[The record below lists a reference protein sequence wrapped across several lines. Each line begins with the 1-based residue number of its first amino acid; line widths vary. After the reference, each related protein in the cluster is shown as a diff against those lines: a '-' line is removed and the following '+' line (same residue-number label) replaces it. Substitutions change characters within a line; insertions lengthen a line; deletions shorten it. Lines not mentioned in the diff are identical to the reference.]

1 MRKLQT
7 AMALLCAVCLCMAV
21 AASPAENTLPPQV
34 ETSAPAAQ
42 QKTYFFALGF
52 GRPGNSSNDLM
63 PKWETGQLFLQSY
76 LFTHARDGAR
86 AMVAFVEERAYVSSE
101 MQLDQPDGLH
111 EASVQLLGAGRDTT
125 TTNQKYATRFEKF
138 VGGLEQYL
146 PATGEV
152 ELWFAETRTPLQATE
167 NDAVV
172 QRLVQMLDQ
181 NPDLSIHFLFVTDG
195 TEADNG
201 TQRLDACLDMLRPGR
216 VTICELPAAATLPL
230 KLNAGYLKG
239 ASQLSIDAGAVEAE
253 AVDEEAYEWRFSYTH
268 QPWGEKSDALLFVS
282 SDVPLK
288 LDTETAWIT
297 TAPPETPQSIGS
309 DDPVATATP
318 ETTDDPA
325 ATATP
330 ETTDDTAATV
340 TPETT
345 DDPAATV
352 TPETM
357 DDPAAT
363 AAPEGTD
370 DPAATATPETTDDT
384 AATVTPETMDDPA
397 ATAAPDGTD
406 DPAATAT
413 PETTD
418 DPAATAAPEGTVDPA
433 ATATPVP
440 VSGTTVAV
448 LENIAVVYVQDLPA
462 GSYEIHVR
470 FAGRQKE
477 SPALTMYPYLLIPD
491 ARETYHAWLESEN
504 QDVSWKRDEQS
515 LKLYLHNELAG
526 MPSAE
531 QWIPGLSV
539 NGTPL
544 VAQQDFTYEPAG
556 ENEQG
561 DLCWNIR
568 LSGSALLPGEAT
580 LVPSLSLTGQSG
592 VVLTGDALNVT
603 IENRAPEAQADVPA
617 QYAFINVPGQSV
629 RELTVDAAMLFEDA
643 DGDALTFEIVS
654 CETVD
659 PQGKAF
665 DSISKDSLSSDQLAL
680 ALIDGVVHYSPKAG
694 DQIKTTLGLVATDPY
709 GAVSEEA
716 TLVIEQ
722 LDFAKL
728 LIRLRMEPVSGGGVT
743 LAGGQATAAIGEG
756 NSLCLELSDDTL
768 VQPLFDCLE
777 QYGLGDFACNVDYT
791 ITRVRQDEEEEQETA
806 TATVTRQEDG
816 EGMILRIP
824 LPATDVATT
833 YTIRFDSDIQCY
845 GAQLSGLMS
854 NVPDG
859 SITIEVGNRAP
870 KLRDGVEAIQYATCE
885 AQDMFGQAFAC
896 SLSQFG
902 ADGSMDVSEWFVDE
916 DWAEGKGQPL
926 KYTLTVTDGAQDAVT
941 VTQNEKALPMQ
952 ENGYTLAEEDPF
964 DVVFTRC
971 GDYEV
976 TVRAFDGDAET
987 VRTIQVSI
995 TSLMMR
1001 VLLITGVILLVC
1013 AALAALILLILWS
1026 RKPSFQDLCVGM
1038 YITDDL
1044 EYAHQPQAMLPLRR
1058 YGKKGV
1064 SLLELALAAQ
1074 QPVFS
1079 ASHARWLRSA
1089 TLLPA
1094 NRKALAVLNVGSKT
1108 PGATVGCSGSSIRAA
1123 GRMPLSSSPVYI
1135 RIDNTCTVILTL
1147 TRSFNENF

>member
-309 DDPVATATP
+309 DDP
-318 ETTDDPA
+318 
-325 ATATP
+325 
-330 ETTDDTAATV
+330 AATV

-363 AAPEGTD
+363 AAPETTD

-397 ATAAPDGTD
+397 ATAAPEGTD

-885 AQDMFGQAFAC
+885 AQDLFGQAFAC
-896 SLSQFG
+896 NLSQFV
-902 ADGSMDVSEWFVDE
+902 ADGNTNVSEWFVDE

-926 KYTLTVTDGAQDAVT
+926 KYTLTVTGGAQDAVT

-987 VRTIQVSI
+987 IRTIQVSI

>member
-309 DDPVATATP
+309 DDP
-318 ETTDDPA
+318 A

-330 ETTDDTAATV
+330 ESTD
-340 TPETT
+340 
-345 DDPAATV
+345 
-352 TPETM
+352 
-357 DDPAAT
+357 
-363 AAPEGTD
+363 
-370 DPAATATPETTDDT
+370 
-384 AATVTPETMDDPA
+384 
-397 ATAAPDGTD
+397 
-406 DPAATAT
+406 
-413 PETTD
+413 
-418 DPAATAAPEGTVDPA
+418 DPA

-743 LAGGQATAAIGEG
+743 LAGRQATAAIGEG
-756 NSLCLELSDDTL
+756 NSLCLELSDNTL

-926 KYTLTVTDGAQDAVT
+926 KYTLTVTGGAQDAVT
-941 VTQNEKALPMQ
+941 VTQNEKTLTPQ
-952 ENGYTLAEEDPF
+952 ENGYTLEEGNF

>member
-309 DDPVATATP
+309 DDP
-318 ETTDDPA
+318 A
-325 ATATP
+325 ATVTP

-352 TPETM
+352 TPEGTVE
-357 DDPAAT
+357 PAAT

-370 DPAATATPETTDDT
+370 DPAATATPETTD
-384 AATVTPETMDDPA
+384 
-397 ATAAPDGTD
+397 
-406 DPAATAT
+406 
-413 PETTD
+413 
-418 DPAATAAPEGTVDPA
+418 DPA

-987 VRTIQVSI
+987 IRTIQVSI

>member
-309 DDPVATATP
+309 DDP
-318 ETTDDPA
+318 
-325 ATATP
+325 
-330 ETTDDTAATV
+330 AATV

-363 AAPEGTD
+363 AAPEGTV
-370 DPAATATPETTDDT
+370 E
-384 AATVTPETMDDPA
+384 PA

-413 PETTD
+413 PDGTD
-418 DPAATAAPEGTVDPA
+418 DPA

-885 AQDMFGQAFAC
+885 AQDLFGQAFAC

-926 KYTLTVTDGAQDAVT
+926 KYTLTVTGGAQDAVT
-941 VTQNEKALPMQ
+941 VTQNEKTLTPQ
-952 ENGYTLAEEDPF
+952 ENGYTLEEGTF

>member
-330 ETTDDTAATV
+330 ETTDDTAATATPETTDDTAATV

-363 AAPEGTD
+363 A
-370 DPAATATPETTDDT
+370 TPETTD
-384 AATVTPETMDDPA
+384 
-397 ATAAPDGTD
+397 
-406 DPAATAT
+406 
-413 PETTD
+413 
-418 DPAATAAPEGTVDPA
+418 DPA

-777 QYGLGDFACNVDYT
+777 QYGLGDFSCNVDYT

-987 VRTIQVSI
+987 IRTIQVSI

-1064 SLLELALAAQ
+1064 SLLELALAVQ

>member
-309 DDPVATATP
+309 DDP
-318 ETTDDPA
+318 
-325 ATATP
+325 
-330 ETTDDTAATV
+330 
-340 TPETT
+340 
-345 DDPAATV
+345 AATV

-363 AAPEGTD
+363 AAPEGTV
-370 DPAATATPETTDDT
+370 E
-384 AATVTPETMDDPA
+384 PA

-406 DPAATAT
+406 DPTATAT

-418 DPAATAAPEGTVDPA
+418 DPA

-531 QWIPGLSV
+531 QWILGLSV

-987 VRTIQVSI
+987 IRTIQVSI

>member
-309 DDPVATATP
+309 DDP
-318 ETTDDPA
+318 
-325 ATATP
+325 
-330 ETTDDTAATV
+330 AATV

-363 AAPEGTD
+363 AAPEGTV
-370 DPAATATPETTDDT
+370 E
-384 AATVTPETMDDPA
+384 PA

-418 DPAATAAPEGTVDPA
+418 DPAATAAPEGTVEPA

-694 DQIKTTLGLVATDPY
+694 DQIKTTLGIVATDPY

-987 VRTIQVSI
+987 IRTIQVSI

>member
-309 DDPVATATP
+309 DDP
-318 ETTDDPA
+318 A

-330 ETTDDTAATV
+330 ETTD
-340 TPETT
+340 
-345 DDPAATV
+345 
-352 TPETM
+352 
-357 DDPAAT
+357 
-363 AAPEGTD
+363 
-370 DPAATATPETTDDT
+370 
-384 AATVTPETMDDPA
+384 
-397 ATAAPDGTD
+397 
-406 DPAATAT
+406 
-413 PETTD
+413 
-418 DPAATAAPEGTVDPA
+418 DPA

-987 VRTIQVSI
+987 IRTIQVSI

-1064 SLLELALAAQ
+1064 SLLELALAVQ

>member
-309 DDPVATATP
+309 DDP
-318 ETTDDPA
+318 A

-330 ETTDDTAATV
+330 ETTD
-340 TPETT
+340 
-345 DDPAATV
+345 
-352 TPETM
+352 
-357 DDPAAT
+357 
-363 AAPEGTD
+363 
-370 DPAATATPETTDDT
+370 
-384 AATVTPETMDDPA
+384 
-397 ATAAPDGTD
+397 
-406 DPAATAT
+406 
-413 PETTD
+413 
-418 DPAATAAPEGTVDPA
+418 DPA

-870 KLRDGVEAIQYATCE
+870 KLRDGVEAVQLATCE
-885 AQDMFGQAFAC
+885 AQDLFGQAFAC
-896 SLSQFG
+896 NLSQFV
-902 ADGSMDVSEWFVDE
+902 ADGNTNVSEWFVDE

-926 KYTLTVTDGAQDAVT
+926 KYTLTVTGGAQDAVT
-941 VTQNEKALPMQ
+941 VTQNEKTLTPQ
-952 ENGYTLAEEDPF
+952 ENGYTLEEGNF

>member
-309 DDPVATATP
+309 DDPAATATP

-330 ETTDDTAATV
+330 ETTD
-340 TPETT
+340 
-345 DDPAATV
+345 
-352 TPETM
+352 
-357 DDPAAT
+357 
-363 AAPEGTD
+363 
-370 DPAATATPETTDDT
+370 
-384 AATVTPETMDDPA
+384 
-397 ATAAPDGTD
+397 
-406 DPAATAT
+406 
-413 PETTD
+413 
-418 DPAATAAPEGTVDPA
+418 DPA

-870 KLRDGVEAIQYATCE
+870 KLRDGVEAVQLATCE
-885 AQDMFGQAFAC
+885 AQDLFGQAFAC
-896 SLSQFG
+896 NLSQFV
-902 ADGSMDVSEWFVDE
+902 ADGNTNVSEWFVDE

-926 KYTLTVTDGAQDAVT
+926 KYTLTVTGGAQDAVT
-941 VTQNEKALPMQ
+941 VTQNEKTLTPQ
-952 ENGYTLAEEDPF
+952 ENGYTLEEDPF

-987 VRTIQVSI
+987 IRTIQVSI

>member
-309 DDPVATATP
+309 DDP
-318 ETTDDPA
+318 
-325 ATATP
+325 
-330 ETTDDTAATV
+330 
-340 TPETT
+340 
-345 DDPAATV
+345 AATV

-363 AAPEGTD
+363 AAPEGTV
-370 DPAATATPETTDDT
+370 E
-384 AATVTPETMDDPA
+384 PA

-406 DPAATAT
+406 DPTATAT

-418 DPAATAAPEGTVDPA
+418 DPA

-694 DQIKTTLGLVATDPY
+694 DQIKTTLGIVATDPY

-987 VRTIQVSI
+987 IRTIQVSI

>member
-309 DDPVATATP
+309 DDP
-318 ETTDDPA
+318 A

-330 ETTDDTAATV
+330 ETTD
-340 TPETT
+340 
-345 DDPAATV
+345 
-352 TPETM
+352 
-357 DDPAAT
+357 
-363 AAPEGTD
+363 
-370 DPAATATPETTDDT
+370 
-384 AATVTPETMDDPA
+384 
-397 ATAAPDGTD
+397 
-406 DPAATAT
+406 
-413 PETTD
+413 
-418 DPAATAAPEGTVDPA
+418 DPA

-448 LENIAVVYVQDLPA
+448 LEKIAVVYVQDLPA

-477 SPALTMYPYLLIPD
+477 SPALTMYPYLMIPD

-987 VRTIQVSI
+987 IRTIQVSI

>member
-309 DDPVATATP
+309 DDP
-318 ETTDDPA
+318 A
-325 ATATP
+325 ATATS
-330 ETTDDTAATV
+330 ET
-340 TPETT
+340 
-345 DDPAATV
+345 
-352 TPETM
+352 
-357 DDPAAT
+357 
-363 AAPEGTD
+363 TD

-397 ATAAPDGTD
+397 ATA
-406 DPAATAT
+406 T

-418 DPAATAAPEGTVDPA
+418 DPAATAAPEGTVDPAATAAPDGTDDPA

-952 ENGYTLAEEDPF
+952 ENGYALAEEDPF

-987 VRTIQVSI
+987 IRTIQVSI

>member
-309 DDPVATATP
+309 DDPAATATS

-330 ETTDDTAATV
+330 ETTDDTAATA

-345 DDPAATV
+345 DDT
-352 TPETM
+352 
-357 DDPAAT
+357 AAT

-370 DPAATATPETTDDT
+370 DPAATAAPET
-384 AATVTPETMDDPA
+384 
-397 ATAAPDGTD
+397 TD

-418 DPAATAAPEGTVDPA
+418 DPA

-885 AQDMFGQAFAC
+885 AQDLFGQAFAC
-896 SLSQFG
+896 NLSQFV
-902 ADGSMDVSEWFVDE
+902 ADGNTNVSEWFVDE

-926 KYTLTVTDGAQDAVT
+926 KYTLTVTGGAQDAVT
-941 VTQNEKALPMQ
+941 VTQNEKTLTPQ

-987 VRTIQVSI
+987 IRTIQVSI

>member
-297 TAPPETPQSIGS
+297 TAPPETPQFIGS
-309 DDPVATATP
+309 
-318 ETTDDPA
+318 DDPA

-345 DDPAATV
+345 
-352 TPETM
+352 

-384 AATVTPETMDDPA
+384 AATVTPETTDDPA
-397 ATAAPDGTD
+397 ATAAPEGTD

-418 DPAATAAPEGTVDPA
+418 DPA

-531 QWIPGLSV
+531 QWILGLSV

-694 DQIKTTLGLVATDPY
+694 DQIKTTLGIVATDPY

-941 VTQNEKALPMQ
+941 VTQNEKTLTPQ
-952 ENGYTLAEEDPF
+952 ENGYTLEEGNF

>member
-309 DDPVATATP
+309 DDP
-318 ETTDDPA
+318 A
-325 ATATP
+325 ATATS
-330 ETTDDTAATV
+330 
-340 TPETT
+340 
-345 DDPAATV
+345 
-352 TPETM
+352 
-357 DDPAAT
+357 
-363 AAPEGTD
+363 
-370 DPAATATPETTDDT
+370 
-384 AATVTPETMDDPA
+384 
-397 ATAAPDGTD
+397 
-406 DPAATAT
+406 
-413 PETTD
+413 ETTD

-885 AQDMFGQAFAC
+885 AQDLFGQAFAC
-896 SLSQFG
+896 NLSQFV
-902 ADGSMDVSEWFVDE
+902 ADGNTNVSEWFVDE

-926 KYTLTVTDGAQDAVT
+926 KYTLTVTGGAQDAVT
-941 VTQNEKALPMQ
+941 VTQNEKTLTPQ
-952 ENGYTLAEEDPF
+952 ENGYTLEEGNF

-1001 VLLITGVILLVC
+1001 VLLITGVILLAC

>member
-1 MRKLQT
+1 M
-7 AMALLCAVCLCMAV
+7 
-21 AASPAENTLPPQV
+21 
-34 ETSAPAAQ
+34 
-42 QKTYFFALGF
+42 
-52 GRPGNSSNDLM
+52 
-63 PKWETGQLFLQSY
+63 
-76 LFTHARDGAR
+76 
-86 AMVAFVEERAYVSSE
+86 
-101 MQLDQPDGLH
+101 
-111 EASVQLLGAGRDTT
+111 
-125 TTNQKYATRFEKF
+125 
-138 VGGLEQYL
+138 
-146 PATGEV
+146 
-152 ELWFAETRTPLQATE
+152 
-167 NDAVV
+167 
-172 QRLVQMLDQ
+172 
-181 NPDLSIHFLFVTDG
+181 
-195 TEADNG
+195 
-201 TQRLDACLDMLRPGR
+201 
-216 VTICELPAAATLPL
+216 
-230 KLNAGYLKG
+230 
-239 ASQLSIDAGAVEAE
+239 
-253 AVDEEAYEWRFSYTH
+253 
-268 QPWGEKSDALLFVS
+268 
-282 SDVPLK
+282 
-288 LDTETAWIT
+288 
-297 TAPPETPQSIGS
+297 
-309 DDPVATATP
+309 
-318 ETTDDPA
+318 
-325 ATATP
+325 
-330 ETTDDTAATV
+330 
-340 TPETT
+340 
-345 DDPAATV
+345 

-363 AAPEGTD
+363 AAPEGTV
-370 DPAATATPETTDDT
+370 E
-384 AATVTPETMDDPA
+384 PA

-413 PETTD
+413 PDGTD
-418 DPAATAAPEGTVDPA
+418 DPA

-448 LENIAVVYVQDLPA
+448 LEKIAVVYVQDLPA

-885 AQDMFGQAFAC
+885 AQDLFGQAFAC
-896 SLSQFG
+896 NLSQFV
-902 ADGSMDVSEWFVDE
+902 ADGNTNVSEWFVDE

-926 KYTLTVTDGAQDAVT
+926 KYTLTVTGGAQDAVT
-941 VTQNEKALPMQ
+941 VTQNEKTLTPQ
-952 ENGYTLAEEDPF
+952 ENGYTLEEGNF

-1001 VLLITGVILLVC
+1001 VLLITGIILLAC

>member
-76 LFTHARDGAR
+76 LFTHARNGAR

-309 DDPVATATP
+309 DDPAATATP

-325 ATATP
+325 ATAAP
-330 ETTDDTAATV
+330 EGTDDPAATA

-363 AAPEGTD
+363 AAPEGTV
-370 DPAATATPETTDDT
+370 E
-384 AATVTPETMDDPA
+384 
-397 ATAAPDGTD
+397 
-406 DPAATAT
+406 
-413 PETTD
+413 
-418 DPAATAAPEGTVDPA
+418 PA

-859 SITIEVGNRAP
+859 GITIEVGNRAP
-870 KLRDGVEAIQYATCE
+870 RLRDGVEAVQLATCE
-885 AQDMFGQAFAC
+885 AQDLFGQAFAC
-896 SLSQFG
+896 NLSQFV
-902 ADGSMDVSEWFVDE
+902 ADGNTNVSEWFVDE

-926 KYTLTVTDGAQDAVT
+926 KYTLTVTGGAQDAVT
-941 VTQNEKALPMQ
+941 VTQNEKTLTPQ
-952 ENGYTLAEEDPF
+952 ENGYTLEEGNF

>member
-309 DDPVATATP
+309 DDP
-318 ETTDDPA
+318 A

-363 AAPEGTD
+363 AAPEGTV
-370 DPAATATPETTDDT
+370 E
-384 AATVTPETMDDPA
+384 PA

-418 DPAATAAPEGTVDPA
+418 DPA

-859 SITIEVGNRAP
+859 GITIEVGNRAP
-870 KLRDGVEAIQYATCE
+870 RLRDGVEAVQLATCE
-885 AQDMFGQAFAC
+885 AQDLFGQAFAC
-896 SLSQFG
+896 NLSQFV
-902 ADGSMDVSEWFVDE
+902 ADGNTNVSEWFVDE

-926 KYTLTVTDGAQDAVT
+926 KYTLTVTGGAQDAVT
-941 VTQNEKALPMQ
+941 VTQNEKTLTPQ

-987 VRTIQVSI
+987 IRTIQVSI

>member
-309 DDPVATATP
+309 DDPAATATS

-345 DDPAATV
+345 DDPAATAA
-352 TPETM
+352 PETT
-357 DDPAAT
+357 DDPAATAAPEGTVDPAAT

-370 DPAATATPETTDDT
+370 DPAATATPETTD
-384 AATVTPETMDDPA
+384 
-397 ATAAPDGTD
+397 
-406 DPAATAT
+406 
-413 PETTD
+413 
-418 DPAATAAPEGTVDPA
+418 DPA

-643 DGDALTFEIVS
+643 DGDALTFEIIS

-694 DQIKTTLGLVATDPY
+694 DQIKTTLGIVATDPY

-941 VTQNEKALPMQ
+941 VTQNEKTLTPQ
-952 ENGYTLAEEDPF
+952 ENGYTLEEGNF

>member
-309 DDPVATATP
+309 DDPAATATS

-363 AAPEGTD
+363 AAPETTD
-370 DPAATATPETTDDT
+370 DPAATA
-384 AATVTPETMDDPA
+384 TPETMDDPA
-397 ATAAPDGTD
+397 ATAAPEGTD

-987 VRTIQVSI
+987 IRTIQVSI

-1089 TLLPA
+1089 TLLTA

>member
-309 DDPVATATP
+309 DDP
-318 ETTDDPA
+318 A

-330 ETTDDTAATV
+330 ETTD
-340 TPETT
+340 
-345 DDPAATV
+345 
-352 TPETM
+352 
-357 DDPAAT
+357 
-363 AAPEGTD
+363 
-370 DPAATATPETTDDT
+370 
-384 AATVTPETMDDPA
+384 
-397 ATAAPDGTD
+397 
-406 DPAATAT
+406 
-413 PETTD
+413 
-418 DPAATAAPEGTVDPA
+418 DPA

-870 KLRDGVEAIQYATCE
+870 KLRDGVEAVQLATCE
-885 AQDMFGQAFAC
+885 AQDLFGQAFAC
-896 SLSQFG
+896 NLSQFV

-926 KYTLTVTDGAQDAVT
+926 KYTLTVTGGAQDAVT
-941 VTQNEKALPMQ
+941 VTQNEKTLTPQ
-952 ENGYTLAEEDPF
+952 ENGYTLEEGNF

-987 VRTIQVSI
+987 IRTIQVSI

>member
-309 DDPVATATP
+309 DDP
-318 ETTDDPA
+318 A

-330 ETTDDTAATV
+330 ETTD
-340 TPETT
+340 
-345 DDPAATV
+345 
-352 TPETM
+352 
-357 DDPAAT
+357 
-363 AAPEGTD
+363 
-370 DPAATATPETTDDT
+370 
-384 AATVTPETMDDPA
+384 
-397 ATAAPDGTD
+397 
-406 DPAATAT
+406 
-413 PETTD
+413 
-418 DPAATAAPEGTVDPA
+418 DPA

-870 KLRDGVEAIQYATCE
+870 KLRDGVEAVQLATCE
-885 AQDMFGQAFAC
+885 AQDLFGQAFAC
-896 SLSQFG
+896 NLSQFV
-902 ADGSMDVSEWFVDE
+902 ADGNTNVSEWFVDE

-926 KYTLTVTDGAQDAVT
+926 KYTLTVTGGAQDAVT
-941 VTQNEKALPMQ
+941 VTQNEKTLTPQ
-952 ENGYTLAEEDPF
+952 ENGYTLEEDPF

>member
-309 DDPVATATP
+309 DDPAATATS

-363 AAPEGTD
+363 AAPET
-370 DPAATATPETTDDT
+370 
-384 AATVTPETMDDPA
+384 
-397 ATAAPDGTD
+397 TD

-885 AQDMFGQAFAC
+885 AQDLFGQAFAC
-896 SLSQFG
+896 NLSQFV
-902 ADGSMDVSEWFVDE
+902 ADGNTNVSEWFVDE

-926 KYTLTVTDGAQDAVT
+926 KYTLTVTGGAQDAVT
-941 VTQNEKALPMQ
+941 VTQNEKTLTPQ
-952 ENGYTLAEEDPF
+952 ENGYTLEEGNF

-1001 VLLITGVILLVC
+1001 VLLITGVILLAC

>member
-309 DDPVATATP
+309 DDP
-318 ETTDDPA
+318 
-325 ATATP
+325 
-330 ETTDDTAATV
+330 AATV

-345 DDPAATV
+345 DDPAATAA
-352 TPETM
+352 PETT
-357 DDPAAT
+357 DDPAATAAPEGTVDPAAT

-397 ATAAPDGTD
+397 ATA
-406 DPAATAT
+406 T

-418 DPAATAAPEGTVDPA
+418 DPA

-987 VRTIQVSI
+987 IRTIQVSI

>member
-309 DDPVATATP
+309 
-318 ETTDDPA
+318 
-325 ATATP
+325 
-330 ETTDDTAATV
+330 
-340 TPETT
+340 
-345 DDPAATV
+345 
-352 TPETM
+352 
-357 DDPAAT
+357 
-363 AAPEGTD
+363 D

-885 AQDMFGQAFAC
+885 AQDLFGQAFAC
-896 SLSQFG
+896 NLSQFV
-902 ADGSMDVSEWFVDE
+902 ADGNTNVSEWFVDE

-926 KYTLTVTDGAQDAVT
+926 KYTLTVTGGAQDAVT
-941 VTQNEKALPMQ
+941 VTQNEKTLTPQ
-952 ENGYTLAEEDPF
+952 ENGYTLEEGNF

-1001 VLLITGVILLVC
+1001 VLLITGVILLAC

>member
-309 DDPVATATP
+309 DDPAATATS

-357 DDPAAT
+357 D
-363 AAPEGTD
+363 
-370 DPAATATPETTDDT
+370 
-384 AATVTPETMDDPA
+384 
-397 ATAAPDGTD
+397 
-406 DPAATAT
+406 
-413 PETTD
+413 
-418 DPAATAAPEGTVDPA
+418 DPA

-544 VAQQDFTYEPAG
+544 VAQQDFTYEAAG

-603 IENRAPEAQADVPA
+603 IENRVPEAQADVPA

-870 KLRDGVEAIQYATCE
+870 KLRDGVEAVQLATCE
-885 AQDMFGQAFAC
+885 AQDLFGQAFAC
-896 SLSQFG
+896 NLSQFV
-902 ADGSMDVSEWFVDE
+902 ADGNTNVSEWFVDE

-926 KYTLTVTDGAQDAVT
+926 KYTLTVTGGAQDAVT
-941 VTQNEKALPMQ
+941 VTQNEKTLPMQ

-976 TVRAFDGDAET
+976 IVRAFDGDAET
-987 VRTIQVSI
+987 IRTIQVSI

>member
-309 DDPVATATP
+309 DDPAATATSETTDDPAATATP
-318 ETTDDPA
+318 ETTDDTA

-370 DPAATATPETTDDT
+370 DPAATATPETTDDPAAT
-384 AATVTPETMDDPA
+384 AAPEGTVDPA

-406 DPAATAT
+406 
-413 PETTD
+413 
-418 DPAATAAPEGTVDPA
+418 DPA

-531 QWIPGLSV
+531 QWILGLSV

-716 TLVIEQ
+716 TLVIKQ

-987 VRTIQVSI
+987 IRTIQVSI

>member
-309 DDPVATATP
+309 DDPAATATP

-330 ETTDDTAATV
+330 ETTDDTAATAA
-340 TPETT
+340 PETT

-363 AAPEGTD
+363 AAP
-370 DPAATATPETTDDT
+370 DT
-384 AATVTPETMDDPA
+384 
-397 ATAAPDGTD
+397 TD

-418 DPAATAAPEGTVDPA
+418 DPAATATPEGTVDPAATAAPDGTDDPA

-694 DQIKTTLGLVATDPY
+694 DQIKTTLGLAATDPY

-756 NSLCLELSDDTL
+756 NSLCLELSDNTL

-870 KLRDGVEAIQYATCE
+870 KLRDGVEAIRYATCE

-987 VRTIQVSI
+987 IRTIQVSI

>member
-309 DDPVATATP
+309 DDP
-318 ETTDDPA
+318 
-325 ATATP
+325 
-330 ETTDDTAATV
+330 
-340 TPETT
+340 
-345 DDPAATV
+345 
-352 TPETM
+352 
-357 DDPAAT
+357 
-363 AAPEGTD
+363 
-370 DPAATATPETTDDT
+370 AATATPETTDDT

-397 ATAAPDGTD
+397 ATAAP
-406 DPAATAT
+406 
-413 PETTD
+413 ETTD
-418 DPAATAAPEGTVDPA
+418 DPA

-531 QWIPGLSV
+531 QWILGLSV

-694 DQIKTTLGLVATDPY
+694 DQIKTTLGIVATDPY

-941 VTQNEKALPMQ
+941 VTQNEKTLTPQ
-952 ENGYTLAEEDPF
+952 ENGYTLEEGNF

>member
-309 DDPVATATP
+309 DDP
-318 ETTDDPA
+318 
-325 ATATP
+325 
-330 ETTDDTAATV
+330 
-340 TPETT
+340 
-345 DDPAATV
+345 AATV

-363 AAPEGTD
+363 AAPEGTV
-370 DPAATATPETTDDT
+370 E
-384 AATVTPETMDDPA
+384 PA

-413 PETTD
+413 PDGTD
-418 DPAATAAPEGTVDPA
+418 DPA

-448 LENIAVVYVQDLPA
+448 LEKIAVVYVQDLPA

-885 AQDMFGQAFAC
+885 AQDLFGQAFAC
-896 SLSQFG
+896 NLSQFV
-902 ADGSMDVSEWFVDE
+902 ADGNTNVSEWFVDE

-926 KYTLTVTDGAQDAVT
+926 KYTLTVTGGAQDAVT
-941 VTQNEKALPMQ
+941 VTQNEKTLTPQ
-952 ENGYTLAEEDPF
+952 ENGYTLEEGNF

-1001 VLLITGVILLVC
+1001 VLLITGIILLAC

>member
-297 TAPPETPQSIGS
+297 TASPETPQSIGS
-309 DDPVATATP
+309 DDP
-318 ETTDDPA
+318 A

-330 ETTDDTAATV
+330 ET
-340 TPETT
+340 
-345 DDPAATV
+345 
-352 TPETM
+352 
-357 DDPAAT
+357 
-363 AAPEGTD
+363 
-370 DPAATATPETTDDT
+370 
-384 AATVTPETMDDPA
+384 
-397 ATAAPDGTD
+397 TD

-418 DPAATAAPEGTVDPA
+418 DPAATAAPEGTDDPAATAAPDGTDDPAATATPDGTDDPA

-987 VRTIQVSI
+987 IRTIQVSI

>member
-318 ETTDDPA
+318 ETTD
-325 ATATP
+325 
-330 ETTDDTAATV
+330 
-340 TPETT
+340 
-345 DDPAATV
+345 
-352 TPETM
+352 
-357 DDPAAT
+357 
-363 AAPEGTD
+363 
-370 DPAATATPETTDDT
+370 
-384 AATVTPETMDDPA
+384 
-397 ATAAPDGTD
+397 
-406 DPAATAT
+406 
-413 PETTD
+413 
-418 DPAATAAPEGTVDPA
+418 DPA

-756 NSLCLELSDDTL
+756 NSLCLELRDDTL

>member
-21 AASPAENTLPPQV
+21 DASPAENTLPPQG
-34 ETSAPAAQ
+34 ETSAPAAL

-86 AMVAFVEERAYVSSE
+86 AMVAFVEERAYVSPE

-195 TEADNG
+195 AEADNG

-216 VTICELPAAATLPL
+216 VTIRELPAAAALPL

-297 TAPPETPQSIGS
+297 TAPPETPQSTGS
-309 DDPVATATP
+309 DDPAATAAP

-330 ETTDDTAATV
+330 ETTDDPAAAATL
-340 TPETT
+340 
-345 DDPAATV
+345 
-352 TPETM
+352 
-357 DDPAAT
+357 
-363 AAPEGTD
+363 
-370 DPAATATPETTDDT
+370 
-384 AATVTPETMDDPA
+384 
-397 ATAAPDGTD
+397 
-406 DPAATAT
+406 
-413 PETTD
+413 ETTD
-418 DPAATAAPEGTVDPA
+418 DPAATAAPEGTDEP
-433 ATATPVP
+433 TALSDV
-440 VSGTTVAV
+440 TVAV
-448 LENIAVVYVQDLPA
+448 LEKIAVVYVQDLPA

-504 QDVSWKRDEQS
+504 QDVSWNRDEQS
-515 LKLYLHNELAG
+515 LKLYLHNELAE

-544 VAQQDFTYEPAG
+544 VAQQDFTYEPAD
-556 ENEQG
+556 ENKQG

-580 LVPSLSLTGQSG
+580 LVPSLNLTGQSG

-756 NSLCLELSDDTL
+756 NSLCLVLSDDTL

-791 ITRVRQDEEEEQETA
+791 ITRERQDEEEEQETA
-806 TATVTRQEDG
+806 TATITITRQEDG

-902 ADGSMDVSEWFVDE
+902 ADGSMDVSKWFVDE

-926 KYTLTVTDGAQDAVT
+926 KYTLTVTGGAQDAVT

-976 TVRAFDGDAET
+976 TVHAFDGDAET
-987 VRTIQVSI
+987 SRTIQVSI

-1044 EYAHQPQAMLPLRR
+1044 EYAHRPQAMLPLRR

-1147 TRSFNENF
+1147 TRSINENF

>member
-309 DDPVATATP
+309 DDP
-318 ETTDDPA
+318 
-325 ATATP
+325 
-330 ETTDDTAATV
+330 
-340 TPETT
+340 
-345 DDPAATV
+345 
-352 TPETM
+352 
-357 DDPAAT
+357 
-363 AAPEGTD
+363 
-370 DPAATATPETTDDT
+370 
-384 AATVTPETMDDPA
+384 
-397 ATAAPDGTD
+397 
-406 DPAATAT
+406 AATAT

-418 DPAATAAPEGTVDPA
+418 DPAATAAPEGTVDPAATAAPDGTDDPA

-859 SITIEVGNRAP
+859 GITIEVGNRAP
-870 KLRDGVEAIQYATCE
+870 RLRDGVEAVQLATCE
-885 AQDMFGQAFAC
+885 AQDLFGQAFAC
-896 SLSQFG
+896 NLSQFV
-902 ADGSMDVSEWFVDE
+902 ADGNTNVSEWFVDE

-926 KYTLTVTDGAQDAVT
+926 KYTLTVTGGAQDAVT
-941 VTQNEKALPMQ
+941 VTQNEKTLTPQ
-952 ENGYTLAEEDPF
+952 ENGYTLEEGNF

-1001 VLLITGVILLVC
+1001 VLLITGIILLAC

>member
-309 DDPVATATP
+309 DDP
-318 ETTDDPA
+318 
-325 ATATP
+325 
-330 ETTDDTAATV
+330 
-340 TPETT
+340 
-345 DDPAATV
+345 
-352 TPETM
+352 
-357 DDPAAT
+357 AAT

-370 DPAATATPETTDDT
+370 DPAATATPETTD
-384 AATVTPETMDDPA
+384 
-397 ATAAPDGTD
+397 
-406 DPAATAT
+406 
-413 PETTD
+413 
-418 DPAATAAPEGTVDPA
+418 DPA

-870 KLRDGVEAIQYATCE
+870 RLRDGVEAVQLATCE
-885 AQDMFGQAFAC
+885 AQDLFGQAFAC
-896 SLSQFG
+896 NLSQFV
-902 ADGSMDVSEWFVDE
+902 ADGNTNVSEWFVDE

-926 KYTLTVTDGAQDAVT
+926 KYTLTVTGGAQDAVT

-987 VRTIQVSI
+987 IRTIQVSI

-1108 PGATVGCSGSSIRAA
+1108 AGATVGCSGSSIRAA

>member
-1 MRKLQT
+1 
-7 AMALLCAVCLCMAV
+7 MALLCAVCLCMAV

-309 DDPVATATP
+309 DDP
-318 ETTDDPA
+318 A
-325 ATATP
+325 ATVTP

-357 DDPAAT
+357 DD
-363 AAPEGTD
+363 
-370 DPAATATPETTDDT
+370 T
-384 AATVTPETMDDPA
+384 AATVTPETTDDPAATVTPEGTVEPA

-413 PETTD
+413 PEGTV
-418 DPAATAAPEGTVDPA
+418 DPAATATPETTDDPA

-448 LENIAVVYVQDLPA
+448 LEKIAVVYVQDLPA

-987 VRTIQVSI
+987 IRTIQVSI

>member
-1 MRKLQT
+1 M
-7 AMALLCAVCLCMAV
+7 
-21 AASPAENTLPPQV
+21 
-34 ETSAPAAQ
+34 
-42 QKTYFFALGF
+42 
-52 GRPGNSSNDLM
+52 
-63 PKWETGQLFLQSY
+63 
-76 LFTHARDGAR
+76 
-86 AMVAFVEERAYVSSE
+86 
-101 MQLDQPDGLH
+101 
-111 EASVQLLGAGRDTT
+111 
-125 TTNQKYATRFEKF
+125 
-138 VGGLEQYL
+138 
-146 PATGEV
+146 
-152 ELWFAETRTPLQATE
+152 
-167 NDAVV
+167 
-172 QRLVQMLDQ
+172 
-181 NPDLSIHFLFVTDG
+181 
-195 TEADNG
+195 
-201 TQRLDACLDMLRPGR
+201 
-216 VTICELPAAATLPL
+216 
-230 KLNAGYLKG
+230 
-239 ASQLSIDAGAVEAE
+239 
-253 AVDEEAYEWRFSYTH
+253 
-268 QPWGEKSDALLFVS
+268 
-282 SDVPLK
+282 
-288 LDTETAWIT
+288 
-297 TAPPETPQSIGS
+297 
-309 DDPVATATP
+309 
-318 ETTDDPA
+318 
-325 ATATP
+325 
-330 ETTDDTAATV
+330 
-340 TPETT
+340 
-345 DDPAATV
+345 
-352 TPETM
+352 
-357 DDPAAT
+357 
-363 AAPEGTD
+363 
-370 DPAATATPETTDDT
+370 
-384 AATVTPETMDDPA
+384 
-397 ATAAPDGTD
+397 
-406 DPAATAT
+406 
-413 PETTD
+413 
-418 DPAATAAPEGTVDPA
+418 
-433 ATATPVP
+433 
-440 VSGTTVAV
+440 
-448 LENIAVVYVQDLPA
+448 
-462 GSYEIHVR
+462 
-470 FAGRQKE
+470 
-477 SPALTMYPYLLIPD
+477 
-491 ARETYHAWLESEN
+491 
-504 QDVSWKRDEQS
+504 
-515 LKLYLHNELAG
+515 
-526 MPSAE
+526 
-531 QWIPGLSV
+531 
-539 NGTPL
+539 
-544 VAQQDFTYEPAG
+544 
-556 ENEQG
+556 
-561 DLCWNIR
+561 
-568 LSGSALLPGEAT
+568 
-580 LVPSLSLTGQSG
+580 
-592 VVLTGDALNVT
+592 
-603 IENRAPEAQADVPA
+603 
-617 QYAFINVPGQSV
+617 
-629 RELTVDAAMLFEDA
+629 
-643 DGDALTFEIVS
+643 
-654 CETVD
+654 
-659 PQGKAF
+659 
-665 DSISKDSLSSDQLAL
+665 
-680 ALIDGVVHYSPKAG
+680 VHYSPKAG

-987 VRTIQVSI
+987 IRTIQVSI

>member
-309 DDPVATATP
+309 DDPAATATS

-330 ETTDDTAATV
+330 ETTDDT
-340 TPETT
+340 
-345 DDPAATV
+345 
-352 TPETM
+352 
-357 DDPAAT
+357 
-363 AAPEGTD
+363 
-370 DPAATATPETTDDT
+370 
-384 AATVTPETMDDPA
+384 
-397 ATAAPDGTD
+397 
-406 DPAATAT
+406 AATAT

-418 DPAATAAPEGTVDPA
+418 DPAATAAPEGTVDPAATAAPDGTDDPA

-531 QWIPGLSV
+531 QWILGLSV

-716 TLVIEQ
+716 TLVIKQ

-987 VRTIQVSI
+987 IRTIQVSI